1 MKIKG
6 QTFFLSE
13 QNAWEKVGEGLSR
26 QITGFDVNIM
36 MVKVKFDKGAVGNP
50 HTHHHAQTS
59 YVVKG
64 VFDVTIDGVT
74 TRLTAGDA
82 FYVEPNLLHGAVCLE
97 EGVLIDV
104 FSPLR
109 EDFLD

>member
-6 QTFFLSE
+6 EVFFKSD
-13 QNAWEKVGEGLSR
+13 QNPWEKAGEGISR
-26 QITGFDVNIM
+26 QITGYDVNIM
-36 MVKVKFDKGAVGNP
+36 MVKVKFEKGSIGYE
-50 HTHHHAQTS
+50 HKHHHAQTS

-74 TRLTAGDA
+74 TRLNAGDA
-82 FYVEPNLLHGAVCLE
+82 FYVEPNLLHGAICQE
-97 EGVLIDV
+97 EGILIDV

-109 EDFLD
+109 EDFLK